1 MSDEEGSMFKK
12 KHDDELAAPVS
23 SKKKK
28 DEHAY
33 EDAWY
38 RALKAQSDR
47 PLEHDESGEAVD
59 AAED

>member
-1 MSDEEGSMFKK
+1 MFKK
-12 KHDDELAAPVS
+12 KQDEDGLAPPVGP
-23 SKKKK
+23 KKKK

-38 RALKAQSDR
+38 RALKAQSNR
-47 PLEHDESGEAVD
+47 PVEHDGSDEEVE

>member
-1 MSDEEGSMFKK
+1 MFKK
-12 KHDDELAAPVS
+12 KHDDDELAAPVS
-23 SKKKK
+23 PKKKK

-38 RALKAQSDR
+38 RALKAQSNR
-47 PLEHDESGEAVD
+47 PPEHDESDETVE